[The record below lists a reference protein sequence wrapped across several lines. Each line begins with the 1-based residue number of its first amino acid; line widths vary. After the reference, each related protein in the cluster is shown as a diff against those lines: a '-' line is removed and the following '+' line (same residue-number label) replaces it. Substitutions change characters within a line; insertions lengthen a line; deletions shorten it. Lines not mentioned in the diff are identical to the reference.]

1 MLKLIFFLPFLQEKD
16 EILVAM
22 SDVGISKNGHSSPV
36 ASEATTSSTTN
47 SSNSPNSE
55 VAKNSSSNSTLPN
68 NAAVNVEVNRSAE
81 YHKLIEYGLN
91 EKVAARLEEIYKTG
105 KNRIDEFSLALSKQ
119 SFGIEP

>member
-1 MLKLIFFLPFLQEKD
+1 
-16 EILVAM
+16 M

-36 ASEATTSSTTN
+36 ASEATTSSPTN

-68 NAAVNVEVNRSAE
+68 NAENRSAE
-81 YHKLIEYGLN
+81 YHKLIEYGLH

-105 KNRIDEFSLALSKQ
+105 KNDEFRTLSKQ
-119 SFGIEP
+119 TFSN

>member
-1 MLKLIFFLPFLQEKD
+1 MIFLQQKD

-68 NAAVNVEVNRSAE
+68 NAENRSAE
-81 YHKLIEYGLN
+81 YHKLIEYGLH

-105 KNRIDEFSLALSKQ
+105 KLMNLEHLVSKL
-119 SFGIEP
+119 FRIEP